1 MDEPG
6 TYIGLG
12 ARTRRIFI
20 AFLISNFAFPVQVW
34 LGIEYRKLA
43 AEMGEIGRKDDRAG
57 FFAASRLFKIASTL
71 CIVLF
76 ATGIV
81 GIAASYTS
89 MYFEIGRLIQGMN
102 PPIVPL
108 SSFSAFSFMYYL
120 FPLAVVQ
127 AGLGI
132 ASCLVVR
139 KAWYSAQGV
148 FRASTRP
155 AVSGECSGKV
165 DRILKGLRWSLVNN
179 CLSVPIVTLLLVVF
193 SMMGTLVSSGIAPS
207 VLDLYMLLLVAI
219 LMLAIA
225 LAAGLLGLLGTINQ
239 GIGLFDLSKILQDR
253 SKMGVMSTAQTG
265 SDARDI
271 AGAREALAYCPSC
284 GYPLPRAP
292 NLHYCPIC
300 GVKVA

>member
-12 ARTRRIFI
+12 ARMRRVFI

-43 AEMGEIGRKDDRAG
+43 AEMDEIAKRDDRSGFLTAG
-57 FFAASRLFKIASTL
+57 RFFKVASTL
-71 CIVLF
+71 WFVLF
-76 ATGIV
+76 AIGV
-81 GIAASYTS
+81 AGIASSYIS
-89 MYFEIGRLIQGMN
+89 LYYEMYEIIQGMM
-102 PPIVPL
+102 PPASPPFPGVL
-108 SSFSAFSFMYYL
+108 GFVYCL
-120 FPLAVVQ
+120 FPLVVVQ

-139 KAWYSAQGV
+139 KAWYGVQGV
-148 FRASTRP
+148 FRASILP

-165 DRILKGLRWSLVNN
+165 DRVIKGLRWSLVNN
-179 CLSVPIVTLLLVVF
+179 CLSVPIVVLLLVVF
-193 SMMGTLVSSGIAPS
+193 SMMGTLVSGGIAPS
-207 VLDLYMLLLVAI
+207 VLDLYMLLLLAI

-225 LAAGLLGLLGTINQ
+225 LAAGILGLFGTINQ

-253 SKMGVMSTAQTG
+253 SKMGAMSTAPTG

-300 GVKVA
+300 GTKIA